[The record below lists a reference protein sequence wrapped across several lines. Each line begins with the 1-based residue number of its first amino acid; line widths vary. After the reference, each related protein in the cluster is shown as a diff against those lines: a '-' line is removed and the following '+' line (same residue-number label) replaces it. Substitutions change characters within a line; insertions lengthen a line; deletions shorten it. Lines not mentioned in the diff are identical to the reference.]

1 MSNPNRPLWHVMAD
15 ARGEQWPA
23 LHRHG
28 YAAEIRA
35 IADEANRRYEG
46 NDPAIS
52 LIAWLELEAR
62 RAEAGE

>member
-1 MSNPNRPLWHVMAD
+1 MQD
-15 ARGEQWPA
+15 AYFDAGRAPFSEP
-23 LHRHG
+23 HG

-35 IADEANRRYEG
+35 IVKEASRRYEG

-52 LIAWLELEAR
+52 LIAWLEMEAD